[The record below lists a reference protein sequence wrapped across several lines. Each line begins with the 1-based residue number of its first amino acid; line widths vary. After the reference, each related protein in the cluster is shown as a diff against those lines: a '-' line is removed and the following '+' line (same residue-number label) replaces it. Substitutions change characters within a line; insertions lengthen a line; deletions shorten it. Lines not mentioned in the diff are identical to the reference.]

1 MEPLEGHPAMPETL
15 TLTVPE
21 AARALGISRGQAYQA
36 AQQGEIPVIRIGRRL
51 LVPKAA
57 LLKMVNQAGQ
67 APSGETEA
75 A

>member
-1 MEPLEGHPAMPETL
+1 MSETL

-21 AARALGISRGQAYQA
+21 AAKALGISRGQAYQA
-36 AQQGEIPVIRIGRRL
+36 VQQGEIPVIRIGRRL

-57 LLKMVNQAGQ
+57 LLKMVNQAGH
-67 APSGETEA
+67 APGGEPEA